1 MVLMVY
7 RPAAALILGVSVV
20 PSLYFVD
27 GDRRVEVTVGEVW
40 IFMVIGREIR
50 KLRRGIADGG

>member
-1 MVLMVY
+1 MVY